1 MKISVRERKKLK
13 GIGAYMA
20 SDAKTLRLEAII
32 DDRLNEDAS
41 ARCFWWN
48 GEWYSKA
55 DFSRLTDKI
64 ENALREFGF
73 KKGRR
78 IVILMANCP
87 AFPAL
92 SLAAWRIG
100 GTVVPLNVKSGAASL
115 ADVLEL
121 IEPYAV
127 IMSEEGY
134 SDIAPILLDRGFG
147 CLICAPMGDFLDSD
161 SSRMLFKESS
171 ILTPDTAVIFTTSG
185 TTGLPKAVPLSHG
198 NIYDNCAGMWE
209 HVTPLEKGD
218 VFLNVMPNF
227 HTVGYTI
234 ANILPLLKDASQ
246 AIVPAFMPPKA
257 CVRAIVE
264 AEVNIMFVVP
274 AVVSYLLAAAER
286 GEAPKD
292 LFKHFKIII
301 TGGDRLSDYIHD
313 TALRIA
319 GIDVVEGY
327 GLTETSPA
335 IAINRDYATHRRGT
349 VGPFLKSYEWRLKTE
364 TGEDAPGN
372 EGVLWVRGPSV
383 TEGYFRAPKATA
395 ERFIDGWFNTGDYVS
410 VEDGYV
416 AILDRVTDIIIVGG
430 FNVYP
435 QEVELILN
443 GHPAVRTA
451 IVIGVTAKL
460 SGQIPK
466 AFVMKE
472 QGAKVTGRELVNYCK
487 ERMAHYKVPRKIEFI
502 DEFPISPT
510 GKILRRTLREQEK
523 AKTETIAAIEHEGSH
538 G

>member
-1 MKISVRERKKLK
+1 
-13 GIGAYMA
+13 MA
-20 SDAKTLRLEAII
+20 SDTKGLRLEAII
-32 DDRLNEDAS
+32 DGRLSVEAS
-41 ARCFWWN
+41 ARCFWWE
-48 GEWYSKA
+48 GKWYSKI

-64 ENALREFGF
+64 ETALREFGF
-73 KKGRR
+73 KKGQR
-78 IVILMANCP
+78 IIVMMANCP

-100 GTVVPLNVKSGAASL
+100 GAVVPLNVKSGTASL
-115 ADVLEL
+115 VRTLEL

-127 IMSEEGY
+127 ILSETGY
-134 SDIAPILLDRGFG
+134 GDIAPVLLEHGFG
-147 CLICAPMGDFLDSD
+147 CLACGPMGDFSDLD
-161 SSRMLFKESS
+161 SSRAMFRESS
-171 ILTPDTAVIFTTSG
+171 ILTPDIAVLFVTSG

-198 NIYDNCAGMWE
+198 NIYDNCVGMWDI
-209 HVTPLEKGD
+209 VIPLEKGD

-227 HTVGYTI
+227 HTIGYTI
-234 ANILPLLKDASQ
+234 GNILPLVMDTAQ
-246 AIVPAFMPPKA
+246 AIVPAFMPPKN
-257 CVRAIVE
+257 CVRAISE
-264 AEVNIMFVVP
+264 AKVNIMFVVP
-274 AVVSYLLAAAER
+274 AVAAYLLTAVER

-292 LFKHFKIII
+292 LFSHFKIII
-301 TGGDRLSDYIHD
+301 TGGDKLSDHLHD
-313 TALRIA
+313 MALRIA
-319 GIDVVEGY
+319 GIDLVEGY

-364 TGEDAPGN
+364 KGEDAPGN

-383 TEGYFRAPKATA
+383 AERYFRAPEATA
-395 ERFIDGWFNTGDYVS
+395 ERFIDGWFNTGDYVK

-416 AILDRVTDIIIVGG
+416 TILDRVTDIIIVGG

-451 IVIGVTAKL
+451 IVVGITAKL

-466 AFVMKE
+466 AFVTKE
-472 QGAKVTGRELVNYCK
+472 PGVRVTERELINYCK
-487 ERMAHYKVPRKIEFI
+487 KHMAHYKVPRKVEFI

-510 GKILRRTLREQEK
+510 GKILRRTLRERER
-523 AKTETIAAIEHEGSH
+523 ENLGSK
-538 G
+538 

>member
-1 MKISVRERKKLK
+1 MVS
-13 GIGAYMA
+13 A
-20 SDAKTLRLEAII
+20 AKTLRLEAII
-32 DDRLNEDAS
+32 DGELNEDAS
-41 ARCFWWN
+41 ARCFWWE
-48 GEWYSKA
+48 GKWYSKA

-64 ENALREFGF
+64 ENALRKFGF
-73 KKGRR
+73 KKGQRV
-78 IVILMANCP
+78 VILMANCP

-100 GTVVPLNVKSGAASL
+100 GSVVPLNVKSGPASL
-115 ADVLEL
+115 VNALEL

-127 IMSEEGY
+127 ILSEQGY
-134 SDIAPILLDRGFG
+134 ADIAAVLIEHGFG
-147 CLICAPMGDFLDSD
+147 CLVCGPMGDFLDTD
-161 SSRMLFKESS
+161 FSSAILKESS
-171 ILTPDTAVIFTTSG
+171 ILTPDTAAMFATSG

-198 NIYDNCAGMWE
+198 NLYDNCAGMWE
-209 HVTPLEKGD
+209 HVIPLEKGD

-234 ANILPLLKDASQ
+234 ANILPLVNSASQ

-257 CVRAIVE
+257 CIQAISE
-264 AEVNIMFVVP
+264 AKVNVMFVVP
-274 AVVSYLLAAAER
+274 AVVSYLLTALER
-286 GEAPKD
+286 GDAPKD
-292 LFKHFKIII
+292 LFTDFKIII

-313 TALRIA
+313 AAVRIA

-349 VGPFLKSYEWRLKTE
+349 SGPFLKGYEWRLKTE

-383 TEGYFRAPKATA
+383 TEGYFRAPETTA
-395 ERFIDGWFNTGDYVS
+395 ERFVDGFFNTGDYVR

-416 AILDRVTDIIIVGG
+416 SILDRVTDMIIVGG

-451 IVIGVTAKL
+451 IVIGIAAKL
-460 SGQIPK
+460 SGQVPK
-466 AFVMKE
+466 AFVMREK
-472 QGAKVTGRELVNYCK
+472 GAKVTERELVNYCK
-487 ERMAHYKVPRKIEFI
+487 ERMAHYKVPRKVEFV

-510 GKILRRTLREQEK
+510 GKILRRVLREQNF
-523 AKTETIAAIEHEGSH
+523 G
-538 G
+538 